1 MDRNNNRNNNGN
13 NNNIKQPKKESF
25 KTMINDSDSIYQ
37 KNIGKQPPIQVKMP
51 NSGNGLGS
59 GSGSGLDLGLDLD
72 IDNYD
77 DSELEKFFGLN
88 KGYSVSD
95 VEAKER
101 SMREKMIFAIR
112 SKSESIPGG
121 SLLAKQ
127 VIHFLNEAKD
137 ILIDNLKENPLI
149 VGGGGNSFI
158 IDKPQESITNF
169 IQPVNTF
176 NTDTAPG
183 ILNKLRRRTTAMTL
197 AMNTLFRDPNGISI
211 PSDCVFTLS
220 YTLKNVVSMKLLS
233 IELPEKIYLLS
244 NILQNNVF
252 YVSDTGTGNEALIV
266 IPEGCYD
273 QTGLALAV
281 QNALNSELSSTHYSV
296 LIDPVSGKT
305 TIANSLNDF
314 QMVFVLPGTTSQTL
328 SKTFGW
334 ILGFRQ
340 NHYQEEMFFNSEAL
354 YGGDSLE
361 YFYFVLDDFNL
372 NYTSNLF
379 AIFHNSYIDKNIL
392 AKVPYTNNNNNSNN
406 ALTYYDDS
414 LSILSP
420 KRQYFGP
427 VDIKKISIQLLNKYG
442 DIVPLN
448 LMDYSFTLELEMA
461 YDI

>member
-1 MDRNNNRNNNGN
+1 M
-13 NNNIKQPKKESF
+13 
-25 KTMINDSDSIYQ
+25 
-37 KNIGKQPPIQVKMP
+37 
-51 NSGNGLGS
+51 
-59 GSGSGLDLGLDLD
+59 D
-72 IDNYD
+72 IDNYED
-77 DSELEKFFGLN
+77 KELESFFGLN

-95 VEAKER
+95 VEVKER

-112 SKSESIPGG
+112 NGESGTVPGG
-121 SLLAKQ
+121 SILAKQ
-127 VIHFLNEAKD
+127 VIHFLNEAKE

-252 YVSDTGTGNEALIV
+252 FVSDTGTGNEAFII

-273 QTGLALAV
+273 QMGLATAV
-281 QNALNSELSSTHYSV
+281 ENALNTGLGSTNYSV
-296 LIDPVSGKT
+296 VIDPVSGKT
-305 TIANSLNDF
+305 KISNSLNNF
-314 QMVFVLPGTTSQTL
+314 QMTFIIPGLTSQTL

-340 NHYQEEMFFNSEAL
+340 VHYQEELFFVSEAL

-392 AKVPYTNNNNNSNN
+392 AKVPYTNNNNNVTNS
-406 ALTYYDDS
+406 LTYYDDS

-442 DIVPLN
+442 DVVPLN

>member
-1 MDRNNNRNNNGN
+1 MNGIMQGNMNNNK
-13 NNNIKQPKKESF
+13 IKQTKNKESF

-37 KNIGKQPPIQVKMP
+37 KNIGKQSPIQVKS
-51 NSGNGLGS
+51 NSNAIDNF
-59 GSGSGLDLGLDLD
+59 DLN
-72 IDNYD
+72 IDNYED
-77 DSELEKFFGLN
+77 EELEAFFGLN

-95 VEAKER
+95 VQVKER
-101 SMREKMIFAIR
+101 TMREKMIFAIR
-112 SKSESIPGG
+112 NGGDASIPGG
-121 SLLAKQ
+121 SILAKQ
-127 VIHFLNEAKD
+127 VVHFLNDAKE
-137 ILIDNLKENPLI
+137 ILISNLKENPRI

-183 ILNKLRRRTTAMTL
+183 ILNQLRRRTTAMTL

-252 YVSDTGTGNEALIV
+252 FVSDTGTGNEALII

-273 QTGLALAV
+273 QVGLAQAV
-281 QNALNSELSSTHYSV
+281 QNALNTALSSVNYSV
-296 LIDPVSGKT
+296 VIDPVSGKT
-305 TIANSLNDF
+305 IIANSFNNF
-314 QMVFVLPGTTSQTL
+314 QMTFIIPGVNSQIL

-340 NHYQEEMFFNSEAL
+340 AHYQEELSFTSEAL

-361 YFYFVLDDFNL
+361 YFYFVLDDFNM

-406 ALTYYDDS
+406 ALTYYDDN
-414 LSILSP
+414 LTILSP

-442 DIVPLN
+442 DVVPLN

>member
-1 MDRNNNRNNNGN
+1 MNGNIN
-13 NNNIKQPKKESF
+13 NNNTKQPKRESF

-37 KNIGKQPPIQVKMP
+37 KKREPIQVKKQS
-51 NSGNGLGS
+51 NSIA
-59 GSGSGLDLGLDLD
+59 DLDLD
-72 IDNYD
+72 IDNYED
-77 DSELEKFFGLN
+77 EELEGFFGLN

-95 VEAKER
+95 IEVKER
-101 SMREKMIFAIR
+101 TMREKMIFAIR
-112 SKSESIPGG
+112 NEGSGPNGG
-121 SLLAKQ
+121 SGFDKILAKKI
-127 VIHFLNEAKD
+127 IHFLNEAKE
-137 ILIDNLKENPLI
+137 ILIDNLKQNPLI

-183 ILNKLRRRTTAMTL
+183 ILNKLRRRTTTMTL
-197 AMNTLFRDPNGISI
+197 AMNTLFRDPNGTSI

-252 YVSDTGTGNEALIV
+252 FVSDTGTGNEALIV

-273 QTGLALAV
+273 QNSLATAV
-281 QNALNSELSSTHYSV
+281 GNALNNSLSSTNYSV
-296 LIDPVSGKT
+296 VIDNVSGKT
-305 TIANSLNDF
+305 KIANSFNNF
-314 QMVFVLPGTTSQTL
+314 QMTFIVPGMSSQTL

-334 ILGFRQ
+334 ILGFRKI
-340 NHYQEEMFFNSEAL
+340 HYQEKMSFTSEAL

-392 AKVPYTNNNNNSNN
+392 AKVPYTNNNNNLTN

-414 LSILSP
+414 LAILSP

-442 DIVPLN
+442 DVVPLN